1 MGWEKD
7 LHGRLD
13 WEKIL
18 LLVDMML
25 FVKKYYLIIFF
36 KV

>member
-1 MGWEKD
+1 MGWEND

-25 FVKKYYLIIFF
+25 FVKKYYLIIIF
-36 KV
+36 